1 MKIDWVILKLSGLN
15 NVHFSAF
22 MTSFRDITGVGHF
35 WPLFHIFKCQKLQNL
50 AFFNCKHVANRFKNV
65 FQTLSFDFD
74 SVTKDFR
81 WLSIPKDEQ
90 KIKVL
95 PLKVAL
101 YRSHFWG
108 DFCRNFPC
116 RKHFASCNSAI
127 IYQTWAKVYIFWKL
141 LTSSV
146 TSFV

>member
-1 MKIDWVILKLSGLN
+1 MN
-15 NVHFSAF
+15 NVHFSPF
-22 MTSFRDITGVGHF
+22 MTSFRDTTGVGHF
-35 WPLFHIFKCQKLQNL
+35 WPLFHIFKCQNCKISH
-50 AFFNCKHVANRFKNV
+50 FFNCKHVANRFKNV

-81 WLSIPKDEQ
+81 WLSIRKDEQ

-101 YRSHFWG
+101 YRSHFLG

-116 RKHFASCNSAI
+116 RMHFASCNSAI
-127 IYQTWAKVYIFWKL
+127 IHCKWAKVYIFWKR
-141 LTSSV
+141 LTSSG
-146 TSFV
+146 TSLV